1 MSGTW
6 SGWLPPES
14 LAVLAAAT
22 WATASLFSA
31 AASARMGAF
40 AFTRWRMVFA
50 ALLLWGM
57 ALATGSWR
65 SLTGGSLGAAGE
77 WAWGMLAWDAVGL
90 LVLSG
95 VIGIFVGD
103 TALFACMNRLGPR
116 RSGLLFATHSL
127 FTVVLA
133 ALFLDESLKGWA
145 LPGGVLLVGGV
156 MGAIAF
162 GKRGGVAHQLESTQ
176 GQLAVG
182 VALGV
187 LSALGQSVGTLV
199 LKPAMAAGLDPV
211 AASAVRMTAGFAC
224 HALLWCAGL
233 PMARVQSPLQW
244 RDLAYT
250 FASATLAM
258 AVGMT
263 LILKALQHGSAGLVG
278 MLSSVSPVLL
288 LPLLW
293 WRTGQSPALGAWVG
307 AAMAVLG
314 CALVLG

>member
-1 MSGTW
+1 MSGMAW
-6 SGWLPPES
+6 PAWLPLES

-50 ALLLWGM
+50 AVLLWGM
-57 ALATGSWR
+57 ALATGTWR
-65 SLTGGSLGAAGE
+65 SLAGDGGG
-77 WAWGMLAWDAVGL
+77 LAWSAVGL

-145 LPGGVLLVGGV
+145 IPGGVLLVAGV

-162 GKRGGVAHQLESTQ
+162 GKREGHTHRLEATQ

-224 HALLWCAGL
+224 HALLWCTGL
-233 PMARVQSPLQW
+233 QVAKVQTPLTA

-250 FASATLAM
+250 FASAALAM

-293 WRTGQSPALGAWVG
+293 WRTGQRPAWGAWAG
-307 AAMAVLG
+307 AAMAVAG
-314 CALVLG
+314 CALLLS

>member
-1 MSGTW
+1 
-6 SGWLPPES
+6 
-14 LAVLAAAT
+14 
-22 WATASLFSA
+22 
-31 AASARMGAF
+31 
-40 AFTRWRMVFA
+40 MVFA

-57 ALATGSWR
+57 ALATGQWR
-65 SLTGGSLGAAGE
+65 SLWSDGGSAA
-77 WAWGMLAWDAVGL
+77 WQAMGL

-145 LPGGVLLVGGV
+145 VPGGVLLVGGV
-156 MGAIAF
+156 MGAIAL
-162 GKRGGVAHQLESTQ
+162 GRREGAAHQLEATQ
-176 GQLAVG
+176 GQLAAG
-182 VALGV
+182 VALGL

-199 LKPAMAAGLDPV
+199 LKPAMAAGLDRWLHRPDDGGLCLPC
-211 AASAVRMTAGFAC
+211 AAVVHRAADGA
-224 HALLWCAGL
+224 
-233 PMARVQSPLQW
+233 VQSALQW

-250 FASATLAM
+250 FASAALAM
-258 AVGMT
+258 ALGMT

-293 WRTGQSPALGAWVG
+293 WRTGQRPPGAPGWCRHGGGGVRADPG
-307 AAMAVLG
+307 VTRLLQAWQMQG
-314 CALVLG
+314 

>member
-1 MSGTW
+1 MSAPVW

-14 LAVLAAAT
+14 LALLAAAT

-57 ALATGSWR
+57 ALATGQWR
-65 SLTGGSLGAAGE
+65 SLWGDGGSAA
-77 WAWGMLAWDAVGL
+77 WQAIGL

-133 ALFLDESLKGWA
+133 SLFLDESLKGWA
-145 LPGGVLLVGGV
+145 VPGGVLLVGGV
-156 MGAIAF
+156 MAAIAL
-162 GKRGGVAHQLESTQ
+162 GRREGAAHQLEATQ
-176 GQLAVG
+176 GQLAAG
-182 VALGV
+182 VALGL

-224 HALLWCAGL
+224 HALLWCTGL
-233 PMARVQSPLQW
+233 QMARVQSALQW

-250 FASATLAM
+250 FASAALAM
-258 AVGMT
+258 ALGMT

-293 WRTGQSPALGAWVG
+293 WRTGQRPAWGAWLG
-307 AAMAVLG
+307 AAMAVVG
-314 CALVLG
+314 CALILA

>member
-1 MSGTW
+1 MSGAW
-6 SGWLPPES
+6 PGWLPPES

-65 SLTGGSLGAAGE
+65 SLAGDGLGAGPGAAGE
-77 WAWGMLAWDAVGL
+77 GAWNAVGL

-103 TALFACMNRLGPR
+103 TALFAFMNRLGPR

-133 ALFLDESLKGWA
+133 ALFLGESLKGWA
-145 LPGGVLLVGGV
+145 VPGGVLLVGGV

-176 GQLAVG
+176 GQLAAG

-224 HALLWCAGL
+224 HALLWCTGL

-244 RDLAYT
+244 RDL
-250 FASATLAM
+250 
-258 AVGMT
+258 V
-263 LILKALQHGSAGLVG
+263 
-278 MLSSVSPVLL
+278 
-288 LPLLW
+288 
-293 WRTGQSPALGAWVG
+293 
-307 AAMAVLG
+307 
-314 CALVLG
+314 